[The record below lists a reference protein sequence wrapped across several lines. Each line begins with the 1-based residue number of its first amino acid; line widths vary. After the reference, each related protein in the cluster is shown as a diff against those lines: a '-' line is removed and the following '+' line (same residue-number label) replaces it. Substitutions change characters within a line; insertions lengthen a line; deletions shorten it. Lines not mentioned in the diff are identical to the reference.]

1 MRYSKYLSVAKI
13 NVTERLHHS
22 SNLAGRALVVMVRIW
37 IFTTLYT
44 ATYRTIHATTIH
56 GIDVAGIVWML
67 VFAQSFRQS
76 GWPNTA
82 AIIETEVKSGTLAYS
97 INRPYSY
104 LLFHFWSYFGRVGP
118 NLLINIGSAAL
129 AGIIFVGWPSI
140 SLASAGAGLVL
151 LAMSFVLDFF
161 CAFAI
166 GLLAFWTEDTSAFQW
181 LYFKG
186 QLIFGGLV
194 LPLALFPDALRR
206 VAEWL
211 PFPAMFY
218 SPARLLVSY
227 DGALF
232 KWFLLMQ
239 VAWTSVAILMAVFL
253 FRRGVRN
260 VEMNGG

>member
-1 MRYSKYLSVAKI
+1 MRYQKYLSVAKI

-22 SNLAGRALVVMVRIW
+22 SNLAGRALVVIVRIW

-44 ATYRTIHATTIH
+44 ATYHSVHAQTIH

-67 VFAQSFRQS
+67 VFAQAFRQS

-82 AIIETEVKSGTLAYS
+82 ALIETEVKSGTLAYS

-104 LLFHFWSYFGRVGP
+104 MLFHLASYFGRVGP
-118 NLLINIGSAAL
+118 NLLINVGSAAL
-129 AGIIFVGWPSI
+129 AGILCVGVLPVSVPSLI
-140 SLASAGAGLVL
+140 AGAVL

-161 CAFAI
+161 FAFAI
-166 GLLAFWTEDTSAFQW
+166 GMLAFWTEDTSAFQW

-186 QLIFGGLV
+186 QLIFGGLI
-194 LPLALFPDALRR
+194 LPLTLFPDALRR

-232 KWFLLMQ
+232 RWFLLMQ
-239 VAWTSVAILMAVFL
+239 VAWACVAILVAIFL
-253 FRRGVRN
+253 FRKGVRN